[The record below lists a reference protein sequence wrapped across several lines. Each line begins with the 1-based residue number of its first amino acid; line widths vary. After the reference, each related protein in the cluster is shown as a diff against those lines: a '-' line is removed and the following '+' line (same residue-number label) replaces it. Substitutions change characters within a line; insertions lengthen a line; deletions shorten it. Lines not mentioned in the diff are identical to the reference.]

1 MLDAGDKRNRDD
13 FDNNNNN
20 TIMNDDKN
28 NNNDHVDTGG
38 GGDGRGQLASQQY
51 LQVIL
56 EQFPPVM
63 YAFGYGSGV
72 FSQQA
77 SLGQQKLSSP
87 SSSSSSLNHTPG
99 MLDIIFVVD
108 DPTSFHKQNMKLW
121 PEHYASWLRY
131 VDGGTGLVC
140 SNLQTH
146 GLGSLLPFPSSK
158 GWLSDAHVLFHVVD
172 DKPAWMKYGVISQKD
187 IVNDLTGWES
197 LYIAGR
203 MQKPTLSIS
212 SPSDELLEAQQTN
225 LDAAVAAAL
234 LLSPISSSSL
244 ATTTTTTKGKPCGD
258 EGQKSTQQNNI
269 LALSWPT
276 FFQTVASISY
286 SGDFRMKVGGED
298 PRKLRKLVEGPG
310 QLSRFCNLY
319 QPSVERLTQ
328 SGVIS
333 SSAAVVDHNDSN
345 RPIGQIEWDYND
357 ESSRKHLLSQ
367 LPHSVQKEVQLRIHH
382 PSSSPTTS
390 GGEGVAI
397 ALAQT
402 LAGIVGPAA
411 RNQSFKGLFT
421 LGMRKSIRYAKAK
434 LSKGLLRKR

>member
-1 MLDAGDKRNRDD
+1 MLDIGDKRNRDAVD
-13 FDNNNNN
+13 HEKDDDNNS
-20 TIMNDDKN
+20 
-28 NNNDHVDTGG
+28 HVDAG
-38 GGDGRGQLASQQY
+38 GGDGRGQLTSQQY
-51 LQVIL
+51 LQAIL

-77 SLGQQKLSSP
+77 SLGQQQQPSST
-87 SSSSSSLNHTPG
+87 SSSSSNHTPG
-99 MLDIIFVVD
+99 MLDMIFVVD
-108 DPTSFHKQNMKLW
+108 DPTTFHKQNMKLW

-131 VDGGTGLVC
+131 VDGGSGLVC

-146 GLGSLLPFPSSK
+146 GLRSLLPFPSSK

-172 DKPAWMKYGVISQKD
+172 DKPAWMKYGVISQED
-187 IVNDLTGWES
+187 IVHDLTEWES

-212 SPSDELLEAQQTN
+212 YPSDELLEAQRTN
-225 LDAAVAAAL
+225 LDAATAAAL

-244 ATTTTTTKGKPCGD
+244 ARTAVKGQPDGD
-258 EGQKSTQQNNI
+258 EGQQNVDQNNSR
-269 LALSWPT
+269 ALSWPI

-298 PRKLRKLVEGPG
+298 PRKLQKLVEGPG
-310 QLSRFCNLY
+310 QLSRFYTLY
-319 QPSVERLTQ
+319 QPSIERLTK

-333 SSAAVVDHNDSN
+333 SSTVEVDPNDN
-345 RPIGQIEWDYND
+345 NITIGQIEWDSND
-357 ESSRKHLLSQ
+357 KTTRKYLLSQ
-367 LPHSVQKEVQLRIHH
+367 LPHSVQEEVQLRIHH
-382 PSSSPTTS
+382 GQPSSSPATS

-402 LAGIVGPAA
+402 LAGSVGPAA

-434 LSKGLLRKR
+434 LSKGLFRKR